1 MIYLYGYL
9 GAGAL
14 FLVLALGLKRLA
26 GKSELELLLDSLAVD
41 SPKREKLGYRIQ
53 VDILAPV
60 LTVLVVVVL
69 WPVGLFMKA
78 KDLLIRASDGDTTNY
93 YDPDR
98 EFTVQHA
105 DLQQCL
111 SIAEIEECAYI
122 TDPLNAVP
130 PLPFGHLYSAWK
142 ALVDGIGPDDTV
154 WSFSTLW
161 PYCGRQELRKGYV
174 VVRGDVVGAYFLTS
188 RCFTD

>member
-1 MIYLYGYL
+1 MIYLFGYL

-14 FLVLALGLKRLA
+14 VFVLALGLKRLA
-26 GKSELELLLDSLAVD
+26 GKSELELLLDSLSAD

-53 VDILAPV
+53 VDIVAPV
-60 LTVLVVVVL
+60 LTALVVVVL

-78 KDLLIRASDGDTTNY
+78 KDLLIKASDGDTNY

-98 EFTVQHA
+98 EFVVQHA
-105 DLQQCL
+105 DLQERL
-111 SIAEIEECAYI
+111 SIAEIEATAYI

-130 PLPFGHLYSAWK
+130 QLPFGHLYPAWE
-142 ALVDGIGPDDTV
+142 ALVDSMGPDDTV

-161 PYCGRQELRKGYV
+161 PYCGLRELRVGYV
-174 VVRGDVVGAYFLTS
+174 VVRNDVVGAYFLTS
-188 RCFTD
+188 RRFSD